1 MLRYLTS
8 VSTISQ
14 LPLGGYQTHGI
25 MAMDGDRIVDEIED
39 VSLDGETVERW
50 VRALNHGKAS
60 LLHFREVLEDLM
72 AQE

>member
-14 LPLGGYQTHGI
+14 PPLGDYRTHGI
-25 MAMDGDRIVDEIED
+25 MVMDGDRIVDEIED
-39 VSLDGETVERW
+39 VSPDGETVERW
-50 VRALNHGKAS
+50 VRALNRGEAS
-60 LLHFREVLEDLM
+60 VLHFREVLEDLM